1 MSPGA
6 KPVSGLHLLAN
17 ALPADPRH
25 ALDGAA
31 VRGAPGAPAWP
42 EQRLHM
48 APAAADTAWRE
59 TWCVDD
65 AVNEG
70 REPGLH
76 WRATPDLLF
85 GLIELDEQPGPGRG
99 ERLRALSEQAYGRLF
114 ALLQAQGMPHL
125 WRVWNYLAE
134 INRDDDGLERY
145 RWFNQG
151 RHDAYRAAGAATEHL
166 VPAASA
172 LGCTGGPLSIAFMA
186 GRTAPC
192 PIENPRQ
199 ISAFHYPAQYG
210 PRPPVFARAALAW
223 HGSRELLF
231 ISGTASIVGHESVHP
246 GDVTAQC
253 EETARNIHAV
263 LGAARRH
270 SRCGGVGPDSLVHR
284 AYVRH
289 AAHMDAV
296 RGALQRHLGGARLT
310 LQQAD
315 VCRTELLVEVESL
328 AIASVAGA

>member
-1 MSPGA
+1 M
-6 KPVSGLHLLAN
+6 PVSGLHLLAT
-17 ALPADPRH
+17 AADPHH
-25 ALDGAA
+25 ALGGAA
-31 VRGAPGAPAWP
+31 APGAPGWPAWP

-48 APAAADTAWRE
+48 ATGDADTAWRE
-59 TWCVDD
+59 TWCVNE
-65 AVNEG
+65 AVSEG

-85 GLIELDEQPGPGRG
+85 GLIELDEHPGPGQG
-99 ERLRALSEQAYGRLF
+99 PRLRALSEQAYGRLF

-125 WRVWNYLAE
+125 WRVWNYLAD

-151 RHDAYRAAGAATEHL
+151 RHDAFRAAGAATEHL

-172 LGCTGGPLSIAFMA
+172 LGCASGPLSIAFMA
-186 GRTAPC
+186 SRTAPC

-199 ISAFHYPAQYG
+199 VSAFHYPAQYG

-223 HGSRELLF
+223 HGSNELLF
-231 ISGTASIVGHESVHP
+231 VSGTASIVGHESAHP

-263 LGAARRH
+263 LEAARHR
-270 SRCGGVGPDSLVHR
+270 SRRGGFGPEALVHR

-289 AAHMDAV
+289 AEHRDAV
-296 RGALQRHLGGARLT
+296 RAALQHHLGGASLT
-310 LQQAD
+310 LLQAD

-328 AIASVAGA
+328 AIGPVAGA